1 MKKTHWKKL
10 YNPDYLGSYSLNPGE
25 DMVVTIKSL
34 NSEIVTG
41 ADGKKEECMV
51 LRFTDADKPMILNAT
66 NAKMITKIHKT
77 PYKEEWVGKR
87 IQLYAKDVK
96 AFGEVVEALRIRPFV
111 PKDAPKQGE
120 KLTCG
125 DCGCEIVGNDKL
137 TALQVAQGTTQK
149 YGEMLCI
156 ECGAKRKD
164 VGKAVNVF
172 ENETKKAD

>member
-1 MKKTHWKKL
+1 MKTHWKKL
-10 YNPDYLGSYSLNPGE
+10 YNPDYLGSYSLTPGE

-34 NSEIVTG
+34 NSEMVTG
-41 ADGKKEECMV
+41 TDGKKEECMV

-111 PKDAPKQGE
+111 PKDAPKQDD
-120 KLTCG
+120 KLICC
-125 DCGCEIVGNDKL
+125 DCGCDITGYDNY
-137 TALQVAQGTTQK
+137 TALQIAKSTQQK
-149 YGEMLCI
+149 YGDMLCVD
-156 ECGAKRKD
+156 CGSKRKD
-164 VGKAVNVF
+164 SGKAVDALAGKT
-172 ENETKKAD
+172 E